1 MPPPAGTLTP
11 GPASF
16 LSSLKNSPMETSVE
30 SLVSLLRRR
39 QIRGSRSCAIATAH
53 LLRVVLRNI
62 PDKDVTKL
70 IDRVQRIGQ
79 RLAEAQPKEM
89 AIGNIVRRILGL
101 IRDEAEEDRDKEA
114 GGYGEIG
121 TGIRNA
127 TSITP
132 PEGQP
137 GPTEKRSLLAPN
149 TSTTAPAITSL
160 FSPVPLKGASSI
172 STPGTQT
179 PGEGSPIAAPLSST
193 SNTAQALRAEVVE
206 GVQEI
211 IDELNQADDQI
222 AGYAIDHIHSS
233 EVVLAY
239 APSMTVQRFI
249 LKAAAKRKF
258 TVIHAGP
265 FSNDH
270 RPRSLAGNP
279 NTGLDDDEENSER
292 FQKSLTVAGVTVVM
306 IPFSA
311 IFALMSRT
319 SKVILDPHI
328 VLADGSLVAPA
339 GARAMAQAASMHRTQ
354 VIVLSGVYKL
364 SPVYP
369 SDVKTLIEI
378 GNPRS
383 VVGYDQGSFLE
394 KIDIK
399 NPLFD
404 HVPADIVDLYITNLG
419 GHAPSY
425 LYRIIADHYRN
436 EDIQLMRFDSE

>member
-1 MPPPAGTLTP
+1 M
-11 GPASF
+11 
-16 LSSLKNSPMETSVE
+16 
-30 SLVSLLRRR
+30 
-39 QIRGSRSCAIATAH
+39 
-53 LLRVVLRNI
+53 
-62 PDKDVTKL
+62 
-70 IDRVQRIGQ
+70 
-79 RLAEAQPKEM
+79 
-89 AIGNIVRRILGL
+89 
-101 IRDEAEEDRDKEA
+101 
-114 GGYGEIG
+114 
-121 TGIRNA
+121 
-127 TSITP
+127 
-132 PEGQP
+132 
-137 GPTEKRSLLAPN
+137 
-149 TSTTAPAITSL
+149 
-160 FSPVPLKGASSI
+160 
-172 STPGTQT
+172 
-179 PGEGSPIAAPLSST
+179 
-193 SNTAQALRAEVVE
+193 VE

-233 EVVLAY
+233 EVVLTY
-239 APSMTVQRFI
+239 RPSMTVQRFI

-265 FSNDH
+265 FPNDH
-270 RPRSLAGNP
+270 WPRRLAGNP
-279 NTGLDDDEENSER
+279 NTSLDDDEGNPER

-311 IFALMSRT
+311 VFALMSRT

-339 GARAMAQAASMHRTQ
+339 GARAMAQAASMHQTP

-369 SDVKTLIEI
+369 SDVKTLIET
-378 GNPRS
+378 GNPSS
-383 VVGYDQGSFLE
+383 VVGYDQGSLLE

-404 HVPADIVDLYITNLG
+404 HVPADIVDLYITNLYAGFPCSVHQDLNANVIFRG

-436 EDIQLMRFDSE
+436 EDIHLMRSDLE

>member
-11 GPASF
+11 GLASF
-16 LSSLKNSPMETSVE
+16 LSSLKSSPIETSVE

-53 LLRVVLRNI
+53 LLRMVLRNI
-62 PDKDVTKL
+62 PVRDVTKL
-70 IDRVQRIGQ
+70 IDRVQQIGQ
-79 RLAEAQPKEM
+79 RLAEAQPKEL
-89 AIGNIVRRILGL
+89 AIGNILRRILGL
-101 IRDEAEEDRDKEA
+101 IRDEAEEDRDREA
-114 GGYGEIG
+114 GGYGE
-121 TGIRNA
+121 TGIGSRNA
-127 TSITP
+127 TSITSP
-132 PEGQP
+132 DRQP

-160 FSPVPLKGASSI
+160 FSPVPLKSASPT
-172 STPGTQT
+172 STPGTHT
-179 PGEGSPIAAPLSST
+179 PGGGSPIAAPLSST
-193 SNTAQALRAEVVE
+193 PNTAQDLRAEVVE

-233 EVVLAY
+233 EVVLTY
-239 APSMTVQRFI
+239 RPSMTVQRFI

-265 FSNDH
+265 FPNDH
-270 RPRSLAGNP
+270 WPRRLAGNP
-279 NTGLDDDEENSER
+279 NTSLDDDEGNPER

-311 IFALMSRT
+311 VFALMSRT

-339 GARAMAQAASMHRTQ
+339 GARAMAQAASMHQTP

-369 SDVKTLIEI
+369 SDVKTLIET
-378 GNPRS
+378 GNPSS
-383 VVGYDQGSFLE
+383 VVGYDQGSLLE

-436 EDIQLMRFDSE
+436 EDIHLMRSDLE

>member
-11 GPASF
+11 GLASF
-16 LSSLKNSPMETSVE
+16 LSSLKNSPIETSVE

-53 LLRVVLRNI
+53 LLRMVLRNI

-79 RLAEAQPKEM
+79 RLAEAQPKEL

-121 TGIRNA
+121 TGTRNA

-160 FSPVPLKGASSI
+160 FSPVPLKDASPI

-179 PGEGSPIAAPLSST
+179 PGGGSPIAAPLSST
-193 SNTAQALRAEVVE
+193 SNTAQDLRAEVVE

-239 APSMTVQRFI
+239 TPSMTVQRFI

-258 TVIHAGP
+258 TVIYAGP
-265 FSNDH
+265 FSNDY

-279 NTGLDDDEENSER
+279 NTGLDDYEEISER

-339 GARAMAQAASMHRTQ
+339 GARAMAQAASMHQTP

-369 SDVKTLIEI
+369 SDVKTFIEI
-378 GNPRS
+378 GHPSS

-436 EDIQLMRFDSE
+436 EDIHLTRFDLE